1 MATTVARDH
10 TAPSPPRARRTKAP
24 GAATATPPLDHW
36 RPFPADVG
44 EWFEPGDVARGR
56 AYRRPLERLGRVRA
70 ALGAAVLLAFLA
82 GRAAPRLTEALAPR
96 SWVAELV
103 VVVVAMHAVR
113 LVYSPWFAAHRSL
126 FYDRR
131 WGLSTQ
137 TPGGFVVD
145 QAKQLAL
152 GIAASLVVT
161 VPLYAVLRS
170 TAAWWLP
177 GWLVVA
183 ALTVALTFVYPVV
196 IAPVFN
202 RFDELDDE
210 VLTAR
215 LRALSHHVGLD
226 VDRVLVA
233 DASRRSRAGNAYVA
247 GLGPTR
253 RVVLFDTILDWPH
266 EVVEA
271 VVAHELG
278 HWHHAHLRRR
288 LLVVVASQLVTFLV
302 AWAVLGWDPLLR
314 VAGVTEAGDPASLPL
329 LVVALLAGSVL
340 TGVVG
345 SWLSRADER
354 QADLFALEVGE
365 SPEHLIEA
373 LARLA
378 RRNHADVDPTPW
390 RRLVA
395 SHPPLAER
403 MAMAAA
409 RRRSEEPGPL

>member
-1 MATTVARDH
+1 MATTVARDQ
-10 TAPSPPRARRTKAP
+10 TGPSPPSGRRTEAP
-24 GAATATPPLDHW
+24 GAAAALPLDHW

-70 ALGAAVLLAFLA
+70 ALAAAVLLAFLI
-82 GRAAPRLTEALAPR
+82 GRAAPRLTEAMAPT
-96 SWVAELV
+96 SWVVELV
-103 VVVVAMHAVR
+103 AVVLALHAVR
-113 LVYSPWFAAHRSL
+113 LVYGPWFAAHRSL

-152 GIAASLVVT
+152 GIAASLVVA
-161 VPLYAVLRS
+161 VPLYAVVRS
-170 TAAWWLP
+170 TPAWWLY

-183 ALTVALTFVYPVV
+183 ALTVMFTFVYPVV

-210 VLTAR
+210 VLAPR
-215 LRALSHHVGLD
+215 LRVLARRAGLD

-247 GLGPTR
+247 GLGATR
-253 RVVLFDTILDWPH
+253 RVVLFDTVLDWPH

-288 LLVVVASQLVTFLV
+288 LLVVVASQLAGFYV
-302 AWAVLGWDPLLR
+302 AWVALGWDPLLR
-314 VAGVTEAGDPASLPL
+314 MAGVTDAGDPASLPL
-329 LVVALLAGSVL
+329 LVVASSLGSVL

-354 QADLFALEVGE
+354 QADLFALAVGE
-365 SPEHLIEA
+365 APEHLIEA
-373 LARLA
+373 LERLA
-378 RRNHADVDPTPW
+378 RRNNADVDPSRW

-409 RRRSEEPGPL
+409 WRRSEETGLP